1 MKRNEAINKSAL
13 YDGNESYLFINQL
26 LAWWESWCWSP
37 ACQNLGFDIFQC
49 AWCLFHCT
57 LKFKIG
63 TYESS
68 MKFSVCVCVS
78 VCVCARLF
86 LTVWL
91 HGQDPPGFSVHGIF
105 QGSMLEWVAISFSR
119 GSSWPRD
126 RIHQLHCRKIVNHCA
141 TWEAQLK
148 SCNTVV
154 ILALERKTLLCVK
167 CESQHGNI
175 IYRWFVRSGYWLQ
188 RSLKIFLG

>member
-68 MKFSVCVCVS
+68 MKFSVCVCVCLC
-78 VCVCARLF
+78 VCVLDCFWLCDSMDRILQASLFMAFSREVCWSGLPFPSPGDLPDPGIESINCIAGRL
-86 LTVWL
+86 LTTV
-91 HGQDPPGFSVHGIF
+91 PPGKP
-105 QGSMLEWVAISFSR
+105 
-119 GSSWPRD
+119 SWSPV
-126 RIHQLHCRKIVNHCA
+126 IQL
-141 TWEAQLK
+141 
-148 SCNTVV
+148 
-154 ILALERKTLLCVK
+154 
-167 CESQHGNI
+167 
-175 IYRWFVRSGYWLQ
+175 
-188 RSLKIFLG
+188 